1 MENIPIEIIA
11 GELLRKRG
19 LRIAVAESCTGGLI
33 GHLLTNVPGSSTY
46 FIGGCQT
53 YAYEAKVRL
62 LGISWDTLE
71 KHGAVSKEVAIE
83 MAQRVRYVLAADIGV
98 SATGIAGPG
107 GGTPQKP
114 VGLVWLGLSTP
125 DGDHAYKYIWDG
137 DRQKN
142 KQLTAE
148 QALRLVVEYL
158 QKKSDPPPSAEPDGI
173 G

>member
-1 MENIPIEIIA
+1 MERPIEVLV
-11 GELLRKRG
+11 GELLRRRG

-46 FIGGCQT
+46 FVGGCQV

-62 LGISWDTLE
+62 LDVSWDTLE
-71 KHGAVSKEVAIE
+71 RYGAVSKEVAIE
-83 MAQRVRYVLAADIGV
+83 MAHNVRQVLATDIGL

-114 VGLVWLGLSTP
+114 VGYVCIGLSTP
-125 DGDHAYKYIWDG
+125 HGDQAWSYNWDG
-137 DRQKN
+137 DRLAN
-142 KQLTAE
+142 KQQTAE

-158 QKKSDPPPSAEPDGI
+158 QGKGSPAPSSDSSETA
-173 G
+173 

>member
-1 MENIPIEIIA
+1 MERPIEILV
-11 GELLRKRG
+11 GELLRRRG

-46 FIGGCQT
+46 FVGGCQV

-62 LGISWDTLE
+62 LDVSWDTLE
-71 KHGAVSKEVAIE
+71 RYGAVSKEVAIE
-83 MAQRVRYVLAADIGV
+83 MAHNVRQVLATDIGL

-114 VGLVWLGLSTP
+114 VGYVCIGLSTP
-125 DGDHAYKYIWDG
+125 DGDQAWSYNWDG
-137 DRQKN
+137 DRLAN
-142 KQLTAE
+142 KQQTAE

-158 QKKSDPPPSAEPDGI
+158 QGKGSPAPSSDSSETA
-173 G
+173 